1 VLINERWYYSP
12 DLTPPLSRMQACAAG
27 RGIEMAFAKLK
38 APIRKAAA
46 RSYDAL
52 WQAVGANFFCELF
65 SDEECYNYFKAA
77 GYEANKMQQALVRAI
92 PIAAGVIVAF
102 SFAAPTS
109 AQSLRE
115 SWFMREH
122 KIFGRNRDE
131 PYFYGQLS
139 AGVMNYDDGQS
150 TEVVPFVDN
159 DDSSSRVGFAYE
171 GQWTDELAAFFNV
184 EVEWQPG
191 AVDLLD
197 RDNGPS
203 VDWDGFQLRKL
214 EVRFEL
220 SGFGRL
226 WIGQGSMASDGS
238 SEVDHSGSTVIATS
252 DVGDP
257 ASQQLFAFSGM
268 PDLSDV
274 RVGKTFRNLDGLGR
288 RARIRY
294 DTPEW
299 HGFRLQGS
307 AGVNALGRDNDIEWD
322 VGARFA
328 RNEDEANFKIYT
340 AIAYSRPGGVDD
352 RISASASA
360 LHKPSALSLTL
371 AGGYSRNAGN
381 PRDPYFFFGKIG
393 YSPELTAIGQTS
405 FALDVY
411 LGRDFNTI
419 GSESMSVGIAAV
431 QNIRISHNTL
441 DIYGAVRSYAYD
453 DSAASYEDALA
464 VVVGARWRF

>member
-1 VLINERWYYSP
+1 
-12 DLTPPLSRMQACAAG
+12 
-27 RGIEMAFAKLK
+27 MAFAKLK

-203 VDWDGFQLRKL
+203 VDWDAFELRKL

-238 SEVDHSGSTVIATS
+238 SEADLSGSTVIATS
-252 DVGDP
+252 DVGDS

-268 PDLSDV
+268 PGLSGVSIDAAF
-274 RVGKTFRNLDGLGR
+274 GNLDGLGR

-299 HGFRLQGS
+299 QGIRLQGS
-307 AGVNALGRDNDIEWD
+307 AGVNALNGNDDLEWD
-322 VGARFA
+322 VGARFTHD
-328 RNEDEANFKIYT
+328 EDGADFSLKT

-352 RISASASA
+352 RISASASV

-371 AGGYSRNAGN
+371 AGGYTGIVGN
-381 PRDPYFFFGKIG
+381 SRDPNFFYGRIG
-393 YSPELTAIGQTS
+393 YSPELTAIGKTS
-405 FALDVY
+405 FALDVF
-411 LGRDFNTI
+411 LGSDFNTI

-431 QNIRISHNTL
+431 QNIRIRHNTF
-441 DIYGAVRSYAYD
+441 DIFGAVRSYAYD
-453 DSAASYEDALA
+453 DSAASYENALA
-464 VVVGARWRF
+464 VLVGVRWRF